1 MRRRLR
7 AGVLPTWT
15 VVVLL
20 LAAVGVLLYQ
30 GLAILYAFQMP
41 TLAPAPPGPAPS
53 SWVSVVIAARN
64 EVDDLAGT
72 LDTLLV
78 QDYPNLE
85 IVVVDGGSTDGT
97 PGVIDARAPRV
108 RRIDEPPLPERW
120 VGKNW
125 ACWTGAEST
134 TGDWLLF
141 LDADVR
147 LHPSTVRTVVAWAE
161 AEHADLATISPRIE
175 MRGFWERLVIPF
187 WTQMV
192 LTYFRAPRVNRP
204 NSTAAMANGQFCL
217 LRRTAYDQVGGHAAV
232 RSYVLEDVEIARR
245 VRAAGL
251 KLRIA
256 HAVDLAVTR
265 MYRDPDEM
273 FEGLLKNVHG
283 TEFSAGRLVGF
294 WFGLVGLFLLP
305 LGLLPFGLWAQ
316 NVPLIAMGGVLWVAL
331 FGKHVGFARA
341 LGAPAVYGL
350 LYPAAV
356 VYYLRL
362 VSVSLVHGLRRR
374 PVTWKGRSY
383 ALLEPSGPNR

>member
-1 MRRRLR
+1 
-7 AGVLPTWT
+7 VLPTCA
-15 VVVLL
+15 VLVLL
-20 LAAVGVLLYQ
+20 AAAVGVLLYQ

-53 SWVSVVIAARN
+53 TKVSVVIAARN
-64 EVDDLAGT
+64 EVEDLART
-72 LDTLLV
+72 LDSLLI
-78 QDYPNLE
+78 QDDPNLE

-97 PGVIDARAPRV
+97 GAVIDARAPRV
-108 RRIDEPPLPERW
+108 RRLDEPPLPEHW

-125 ACWTGAEST
+125 ACWTGAAST
-134 TGDWLLF
+134 TGAWLLF

-147 LHPSTVRTVVAWAE
+147 LHPAAVRTVVAWAE
-161 AEHADLATISPRIE
+161 AEHADLATISPRVE
-175 MRGFWERLVIPF
+175 MQGFWERLVIPF

-192 LTYFRAPRVNRP
+192 LTYFRAPRVNRAD
-204 NSTAAMANGQFCL
+204 STAAMANGQFCL
-217 LRRTAYDQVGGHAAV
+217 LRRSAYDRIGGHAAV
-232 RSYVLEDVEIARR
+232 RAYVLEDVEIARR
-245 VRAAGL
+245 VRAVGL

-256 HAVDLAVTR
+256 HATDLAVTR

-283 TEFSAGRLVGF
+283 TEFSAPRLLGF
-294 WFGLVGLFLLP
+294 WMGLAGLFLLP
-305 LGLLPFGLWAQ
+305 LALLPFGLWVASW
-316 NVPLIAMGGVLWVAL
+316 PLTLMGGFLWVAL
-331 FGKHVGFARA
+331 FGKHIGFARA

-362 VSVSLVHGLRRR
+362 VTVSLARGLRRR

-383 ALLEPSGPNR
+383 PLLEPSGPNR

>member
-1 MRRRLR
+1 MRRRVR
-7 AGVLPTWT
+7 GDVLPTWT

-20 LAAVGVLLYQ
+20 VASVGVLVYQ
-30 GLAILYAFQMP
+30 GLAILYAYQMP
-41 TLAPAPPGPAPS
+41 TLAPAAASLGAS
-53 SWVSVVIAARN
+53 SRVSVIIAARN

-72 LDTLLV
+72 LDTLRV
-78 QDYPNLE
+78 QDYSNLE
-85 IVVVDGGSTDGT
+85 VVVVDGGSTDGT
-97 PGVIDARAPRV
+97 QGVIDARAPRV
-108 RRIDEPPLPERW
+108 RRIDEPPLPDRW

-125 ACWTGAEST
+125 ACWAGAKAT
-134 TGDWLLF
+134 QGDWLLF

-147 LHPSTVRTVVAWAE
+147 LHPAAVRTVVAWAE
-161 AEHADLATISPRIE
+161 SEQADLATISPRVE
-175 MRGFWERLVIPF
+175 MKGFWERLVIPF

-204 NSTAAMANGQFCL
+204 DSSAAMANGQFL
-217 LRRTAYDQVGGHAAV
+217 MIRRTVYEQIGGHEAV
-232 RSYVLEDVEIARR
+232 RSYVLEDVELARR

-305 LGLLPFGLWAQ
+305 LALLPLGLWAQ
-316 NVPLIAMGGVLWVAL
+316 SWPLIGMGAFLWVAL

-362 VSVSLVHGLRRR
+362 VSVSLARGLRGR
-374 PVTWKGRSY
+374 PVNWKGRTY
-383 ALLEPSGPNR
+383 PLLEPSGPNR